1 MGNQLLRVFAGKRQ
15 RPAYTAAMIEGWI
28 LPSWFVKQSDLLN
41 PGYVFGEYR
50 FANLCFRNWT
60 AFCDAKGQPAL
71 LIDREGTIS
80 FPNFGVSVEIWVNDG
95 QSFITPGKFL
105 QTKQRV
111 DPEFPCIETKSF
123 FKHGNYQSRLFPI
136 VGLPN
141 NWIGLELNLDIAGE
155 LAFNDLL
162 IALVVRPYDHN
173 GLSAIKGLEYQNKRL
188 IVNYLELV
196 QFEVEPKIIFCTHAA
211 LGDVTEYLKFEENKL
226 AATSADGSCTGL
238 IGYSVRPAEGTII
251 KLILKP
257 DSVKFFPNPIREFTQ
272 KWFWESKQRWF
283 NNCILQHHLLK
294 TGSKI
299 DDIYH
304 INLNYLIMFNGR
316 SSDWVDVDNL
326 LLLNRL
332 AFYARSRAQL
342 LKALKRV
349 RWDGSLSGSGLTPG
363 KLIYAI
369 YDYYQFTN
377 DLNFIKEN
385 WQTLKRMGYWL
396 LQNQTLL
403 RGEAFPEPIG
413 DPAWS
418 CASLKALAKLAE
430 ANGDFENGQFYHQQ
444 YQRLWSRILSFCS
457 RRIKAD
463 NLNGHRQKF
472 PVREVIAGLA
482 ISYPLCLYERKER
495 FIQEW
500 LDRIFAGSVY
510 HGGVIAP
517 LEFPGIDLELTSR
530 LGVIL
535 LREEREYDQ
544 VFKLLIKTISS
555 AGNWPDRIHPAFG
568 GGIGTTGHSQQVGCQ
583 FLLML
588 RNIMVMDEGDSL
600 YLLPGIITSKFWTE
614 INIEL
619 NNFPTIFGE
628 ISLKSRNIGEI
639 VQIEFKASF
648 RKKPRQIKLILNQKD
663 HLLYSDSTVRREG
676 DYVYL
681 NPDFRIVRI
690 RRDLT

>member
-1 MGNQLLRVFAGKRQ
+1 MGNQLLKVFAGKRQ
-15 RPAYTAAMIEGWI
+15 RPAFTTAMIEGWI
-28 LPSWFVKQSDLLN
+28 LPSWFMKQSDLLN
-41 PGYVFGEYR
+41 PGYVFGKYR

-60 AFCDAKGQPAL
+60 AFCDAEGQPAL
-71 LIDREGTIS
+71 LIDGEGTIS
-80 FPNFGVSVEIWVNDG
+80 FPNLGVSIEIWVNDG

-105 QTKQRV
+105 QTKQTV

-123 FKHGNYQSRLFPI
+123 FKQGNYQSRTFPI

-173 GLSAIKGLEYQNKRL
+173 GLSAIRGLEYKNKRL
-188 IVNYLELV
+188 IVNHLELL
-196 QFEVEPKIIFCTHAA
+196 QFEAEPKIIFCSHAG
-211 LGDVTEYLKFEENKL
+211 LGDVTEYLTLEENKL

-238 IGYSVRPAEGTII
+238 IGYSVRPAERTII
-251 KLILKP
+251 KLVLKP
-257 DSVKFFPNPIREFTQ
+257 DSVKFFPNQRREFSQ

-283 NNCILQHHLLK
+283 NSCALQHQLLK
-294 TGSKI
+294 TDSKI
-299 DDIYH
+299 DHLYH
-304 INLNYLIMFNGR
+304 ISLNYLIMFNGR
-316 SSDWVDVDNL
+316 SSDLVDVENIL
-326 LLLNRL
+326 VLNRL
-332 AFYARSRAQL
+332 AFHALSRAHL
-342 LKALKRV
+342 LKALKKV

-369 YDYYQFTN
+369 YDYYQFAN
-377 DLNFIKEN
+377 DINLIKGN

-403 RGEAFPEPIG
+403 RGEAFPEPTG
-413 DPAWS
+413 DAAWI
-418 CASLKALAKLAE
+418 CASLKVLAKLAE
-430 ANGDFENGQFYHQQ
+430 ANGDFENGQFFHQQ
-444 YQRLWSRILSFCS
+444 YHELWSRILSFFS

-463 NLNGHRQKF
+463 NLNGHRQKLS
-472 PVREVIAGLA
+472 VREVIDGLA
-482 ISYPLCLYERKER
+482 ISYPLCLYQRKER

-500 LDRIFAGSVY
+500 LDRVIAGSVY
-510 HGGVIAP
+510 NGGVIAP
-517 LEFPGIDLELTSR
+517 LEFQGIDLELTSR

-544 VFKLLIKTISS
+544 VFKLLLKTVSS
-555 AGNWPDRIHPAFG
+555 TGNWPDRVHPASG
-568 GGIGTTGHSQQVGCQ
+568 GGIGATGHSRQVGCQ

-588 RNIMVMDEGDSL
+588 RNIMAIEEGDDL
-600 YLLPGIITSKFWTE
+600 YLLPGIITSKFWAE
-614 INIEL
+614 VNIEL

-628 ISLKSRNIGEI
+628 ISLKCQNIGKI

-648 RKKPRQIKLILNQKD
+648 RKKPRQIRLIFNQND

-681 NPDFRIVRI
+681 NPDFRIVRF